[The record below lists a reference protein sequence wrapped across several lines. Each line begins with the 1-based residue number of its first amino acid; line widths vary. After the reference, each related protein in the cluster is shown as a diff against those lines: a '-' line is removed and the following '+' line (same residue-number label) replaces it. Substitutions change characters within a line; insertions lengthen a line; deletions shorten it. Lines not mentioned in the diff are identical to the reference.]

1 MQHISFSRVT
11 TYTQCPYK
19 YKLRYIDELE
29 TVFNCDPQNALTLGT
44 AMHECIELSVDKAI
58 ENYIAK
64 YPVLT
69 DAIIDETIKLKALG
83 KKLIDV
89 VYDCGEPVF
98 ETECFY
104 KGFLGYIDA
113 LVPGPEPHEWTLF
126 DFKYS
131 NNVTHYAESPQIAIY
146 KWLFEKT
153 HPGEQIIAAAYV
165 CVPKTQIRQKKT
177 EDQYQ
182 FRQRL
187 ISTLDGMQPQLV
199 WVDPDDTS
207 EAFELYADAVEML
220 QADDFPKVQ
229 TKLCDWCE
237 YKELCEKGNDMLV
250 LPKNER
256 RTAEPIMHPDMWIYA
271 DSYVGKSMF
280 VDHMD
285 DVLFINTDG
294 NVSNITSPYV
304 IIADELHQ
312 EGRIATKT
320 LAWENFIAAID
331 QLERHENTFKVVAL
345 DLIEDLY
352 EHCRTYVFDQLGIK
366 HETDAGYGKGWDMV
380 RTEFLRQIKRLK
392 TLGYQ
397 VIYISK
403 EVVTEITYASGA
415 KVSTFKPN
423 IPDKIANVLAGTVT
437 LTLRAYMDDRG
448 RYLNLRKAENIF
460 GGGRIDFKQNICAL
474 DVHAFA
480 EALAEAQS
488 DIKKPTDTYTM
499 ANPAPM
505 VANAQVQS
513 EHAEVVA
520 VVNASESGVCVNQ
533 TTIDPVQPQAE
544 EVKKPVRRTRKSRA

>member
-11 TYTQCPYK
+11 TYIQCPYK

-29 TVFNCDPQNALTLGT
+29 TVFDCDPQNALVLGT
-44 AMHECIELSVDKAI
+44 AMHECIELGVDKAI

-64 YPVLT
+64 YPILT
-69 DAIIDETIKLKALG
+69 DAIIDETIKLKAFG

-89 VYDCGEPVF
+89 VYNFGEPVF

-131 NNVTHYAESPQIAIY
+131 NNVTHYAESPQIVIY

-207 EAFELYADAVEML
+207 KAFELYADAVEML
-220 QADDFPKVQ
+220 QADDFPKVP

-331 QLERHENTFKVVAL
+331 QLERHDNTFKVVAL

-366 HETDAGYGKGWDMV
+366 HEADAGYGKGWDMV

-397 VIYISK
+397 VVYISK
-403 EVVTEITYASGA
+403 EVVTEITYANGA

-437 LTLRAYMDDRG
+437 LTLRAYMDERG

-460 GGGRIDFKQNICAL
+460 GGGRIDFKQNTCAL

-480 EALAEAQS
+480 DALAEAQNVQPTRANS
-488 DIKKPTDTYTM
+488 DPV
-499 ANPAPM
+499 
-505 VANAQVQS
+505 VANAQVQP
-513 EHAEVVA
+513 EPAEVVA

-533 TTIDPVQPQAE
+533 TTIDTVQPQPTD
-544 EVKKPVRRTRKSRA
+544 EVKKPVRRTRKPRA

>member
-1 MQHISFSRVT
+1 MSHVSFSRIT
-11 TYTQCPYK
+11 TYINCPYK
-19 YKLRYIDELE
+19 YKLQYIDGLE
-29 TVFNCDPQNALTLGT
+29 TIFDCEPQNALVLGT
-44 AMHECIELSVDKAI
+44 AMHECVELGVDRAI
-58 ENYIAK
+58 EHYIAQ

-69 DAIIDETIKLKALG
+69 DAIIDETIKLKCLG
-83 KKLIDV
+83 QKLENL
-89 VYDCGEPVF
+89 VYEYGDPSF
-98 ETECFY
+98 EVECQY
-104 KGFLGYIDA
+104 KGFLGYLDA
-113 LVPGPEPHEWTLF
+113 LVPSQNDREWILF

-131 NNVTHYAESPQIAIY
+131 NHTEKYAESSQIAIY
-146 KWLFEKT
+146 KWLFEHM
-153 HPGEQIIAAAYV
+153 HPDKKIVSAAYI

-187 ISTLDGMQPQLV
+187 LSTLDDMQPQIV
-199 WVDPDDTS
+199 WVDCS
-207 EAFELYADAVEML
+207 EANVLDTYADAIEML
-220 QADDFPKVQ
+220 QADDFPKVP
-229 TKLCDWCE
+229 TKLCDWCDYQE
-237 YKELCEKGNDMLV
+237 FCEKGNDMMV

-256 RTAEPIMHPDMWIYA
+256 RAEEPITKPDMWIYA
-271 DSYVGKSMF
+271 DSYVGKSTF

-285 DVLFINTDG
+285 NVLFLNTDG
-294 NVSNITSPYV
+294 NISNITSPY
-304 IIADELHQ
+304 ILIADELHQ
-312 EGRIATKT
+312 EGRITSKT
-320 LAWENFIAAID
+320 LAWENFISVID
-331 QLERHENTFKVVAL
+331 QLERHDNTFEVVAL

-380 RTEFLRQIKRLK
+380 RTEFLRQMKRLK

-437 LTLRAYMDDRG
+437 LTLRAYMDERG

-460 GGGRIDFKQNICAL
+460 GGGRIDFKMDTCAL
-474 DVHAFA
+474 DVQAFA

-488 DIKKPTDTYTM
+488 GIATPHDTYTS
-499 ANPAPM
+499 ANPM
-505 VANAQVQS
+505 VANAQVQP
-513 EHAEVVA
+513 EPTEVVT

-533 TTIDPVQPQAE
+533 TTIDPAQQQPTG
-544 EVKKPVRRTRKSRA
+544 EVKKPVRRTRKPRA

>member
-29 TVFNCDPQNALTLGT
+29 TVFNCDPQNALVLGT
-44 AMHECIELSVDKAI
+44 AMHECIELGVDKAI

-64 YPVLT
+64 YPILT

-89 VYDCGEPVF
+89 VYDWGEPVF

-131 NNVTHYAESPQIAIY
+131 NNVAHYAESPQIAVY

-187 ISTLDGMQPQLV
+187 ISMLDGMQPQLV

-207 EAFELYADAVEML
+207 KAFEIYADAVEML
-220 QADDFPKVQ
+220 QADEFPTAP

-237 YKELCEKGNDMLV
+237 YKELCEKGNNMLI

-256 RTAEPIMHPDMWIYA
+256 RTEAAITRPDMWIYA
-271 DSYVGKSMF
+271 DSYVGKSSF

-331 QLERHENTFKVVAL
+331 QLERHDNTFKVVAL

-366 HETDAGYGKGWDMV
+366 HESDSSYGKGWDMV

-403 EVVTEITYASGA
+403 EVVTEITYANGG

-437 LTLRAYMDDRG
+437 LTLRAYMDERG

-460 GGGRIDFKQNICAL
+460 GGGRIDFKQNTCPL

-480 EALAEAQS
+480 EALADAQC
-488 DIKKPTDTYTM
+488 DIHVSVPKAVESSP
-499 ANPAPM
+499 AN
-505 VANAQVQS
+505 VEHVEETRV
-513 EHAEVVA
+513 EHATHDAVCINPHPVDVA
-520 VVNASESGVCVNQ
+520 Q
-533 TTIDPVQPQAE
+533 PVAE
-544 EVKKPVRRTRKSRA
+544 EVKKPVRRTRKPRA